1 MVIQKLL
8 IEEGMKRGLKAS
20 REYSVS
26 VLGYDFIGL
35 ISRLAIFFL
44 TGFLIN
50 SYFHATIQGNI
61 WLNSLAG
68 FFGVKFPA
76 TLPEWTVKLF
86 TNSGYHNITFWQ
98 IVQIISVLIVVVE
111 YLQYDRML
119 KEKQEKPNI
128 TSGAVFAMIGL
139 GLSLITFPQIIQKI
153 KESRILSTA
162 PKTDIT
168 KGYGGVPL

>member
-8 IEEGMKRGLKAS
+8 VEEGMKRGLKAS

-50 SYFHATIQGNI
+50 SYFQATIQGGI

-68 FFGVKFPA
+68 FFGLNFP
-76 TLPEWTVKLF
+76 TTIPEWTTKLF
-86 TNSGYHNITFWQ
+86 TTGFHNITFWQ
-98 IVQIISVLIVVVE
+98 IVQTIAVLIVVVE
-111 YLQYDRML
+111 YMQYDRML
-119 KEKQEKPNI
+119 KEKQEKPNV
-128 TSGAVFAMIGL
+128 TTTAVFAMIGL
-139 GLSLITFPQIIQKI
+139 GLSLITFPQIIQKV
-153 KESRILSTA
+153 KEMRI
-162 PKTDIT
+162 IN
-168 KGYGGVPL
+168 G

>member
-8 IEEGMKRGLKAS
+8 VEEGMKRGLKVS

-35 ISRLAIFFL
+35 ISRLAIFFI

-50 SYFHATIQGNI
+50 SYFRATISGGI

-68 FFGVKFPA
+68 FFGLNFPT
-76 TLPEWTVKLF
+76 TLPEWTTKLF
-86 TNSGYHNITFWQ
+86 TTGFHNITFWQ
-98 IVQIISVLIVVVE
+98 IVQVISVLIVVVE
-111 YLQYDRML
+111 YMQYDRML

-128 TSGAVFAMIGL
+128 TTGAVFAMIGL
-139 GLSLITFPQIIQKI
+139 GLSLITFPQIVQTMQEMRVIN
-153 KESRILSTA
+153 
-162 PKTDIT
+162 
-168 KGYGGVPL
+168 G

>member
-8 IEEGMKRGLKAS
+8 LEEATKRGLKAS

-50 SYFHATIQGNI
+50 AYFHATISGGI

-68 FFGVKFPA
+68 FFGLKFPA
-76 TLPEWTVKLF
+76 SLPEWTTKLF
-86 TNSGYHNITFWQ
+86 TTGYHNITFWQ
-98 IVQIISVLIVVVE
+98 IVQLIGVLIVIVE
-111 YLQYDRML
+111 YMQYDRML
-119 KEKQEKPNI
+119 KQTNEKPN
-128 TSGAVFAMIGL
+128 TTTMAVFSIIAL
-139 GLSLITFPQIIQKI
+139 GLSLISVPQIVQKI
-153 KESRILSTA
+153 QEMRVIN
-162 PKTDIT
+162 
-168 KGYGGVPL
+168 G

>member
-1 MVIQKLL
+1 MIQKLL
-8 IEEGMKRGLKAS
+8 VEEGMKRGLKAS

-50 SYFHATIQGNI
+50 SYFRATISGGM

-68 FFGVKFPA
+68 FFGLNFPT
-76 TLPEWTVKLF
+76 TLPEWTTKLF
-86 TNSGYHNITFWQ
+86 TTGFHNITFWQ
-98 IVQIISVLIVVVE
+98 IVQTISVLIIVVE
-111 YLQYDRML
+111 YMQYDRML

-128 TSGAVFAMIGL
+128 TTGAVFAMIGL
-139 GLSLITFPQIIQKI
+139 GLSLITFPQIIQKV
-153 KESRILSTA
+153 KEMRI
-162 PKTDIT
+162 IN
-168 KGYGGVPL
+168 GQ

>member
-1 MVIQKLL
+1 MIQKLL
-8 IEEGMKRGLKAS
+8 VEEGMKRGLKVS

-50 SYFHATIQGNI
+50 SYFQATIQGGI

-68 FFGVKFPA
+68 FFGLNFPT
-76 TLPEWTVKLF
+76 TLPEWVTKLF
-86 TNSGYHNITFWQ
+86 TTGFHNITFWQ
-98 IVQIISVLIVVVE
+98 IVQVIAVLIVVVE
-111 YLQYDRML
+111 YMQYDRML

-128 TSGAVFAMIGL
+128 TTGAVFAMIGL
-139 GLSLITFPQIIQKI
+139 GLSLITFPQIVQKI
-153 KESRILSTA
+153 QEMRVIN
-162 PKTDIT
+162 
-168 KGYGGVPL
+168 G

>member
-1 MVIQKLL
+1 LVIQKLL

-50 SYFHATIQGNI
+50 SYFQATIQGGI

-68 FFGVKFPA
+68 FFGLNFPT
-76 TLPEWTVKLF
+76 TLPEWTTKLF
-86 TNSGYHNITFWQ
+86 TTGFHNITFWQ
-98 IVQIISVLIVVVE
+98 IVQTIAVLIVVVE
-111 YLQYDRML
+111 YMQYDRML
-119 KEKQEKPNI
+119 KQTNEKPNV
-128 TSGAVFAMIGL
+128 TTTAVFAMIGL
-139 GLSLITFPQIIQKI
+139 GLSLITFPQIIQKV
-153 KESRILSTA
+153 KEMRILNES
-162 PKTDIT
+162 
-168 KGYGGVPL
+168 

>member
-8 IEEGMKRGLKAS
+8 VEEGMKRGLKAS

-50 SYFHATIQGNI
+50 SYFQATIQGGI

-68 FFGVKFPA
+68 FFGLNFPT
-76 TLPEWTVKLF
+76 TLPEWVTKLF
-86 TNSGYHNITFWQ
+86 TTGFHNITFWQ
-98 IVQIISVLIVVVE
+98 IVQTIAVLIVVVE
-111 YLQYDRML
+111 YMQYDRML
-119 KEKQEKPNI
+119 KQTNEKPNV
-128 TSGAVFAMIGL
+128 TTTAVFAMIGL
-139 GLSLITFPQIIQKI
+139 GLSLITFPQIIQKV
-153 KESRILSTA
+153 KEMRILNES
-162 PKTDIT
+162 
-168 KGYGGVPL
+168 

>member
-1 MVIQKLL
+1 MIQKLL
-8 IEEGMKRGLKAS
+8 VEEGMKRGLKAS

-50 SYFHATIQGNI
+50 SYFQATIQGGI

-68 FFGVKFPA
+68 FFGVKFPD

-86 TNSGYHNITFWQ
+86 TTGYHNITFWQ
-98 IVQIISVLIVVVE
+98 IVQTISVLIIVVE
-111 YLQYDRML
+111 YMQYDRML
-119 KEKQEKPNI
+119 KEKGEKPNASTTALFLLI
-128 TSGAVFAMIGL
+128 ALA
-139 GLSLITFPQIIQKI
+139 LSVMVIPETVQKF
-153 KESRILSTA
+153 KEMRILNGI
-162 PKTDIT
+162 K
-168 KGYGGVPL
+168 